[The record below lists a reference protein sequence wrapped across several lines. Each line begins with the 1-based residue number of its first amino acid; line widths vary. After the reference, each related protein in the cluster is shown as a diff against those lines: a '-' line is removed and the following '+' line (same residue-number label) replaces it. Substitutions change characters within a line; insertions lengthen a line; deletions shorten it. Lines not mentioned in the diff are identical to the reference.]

1 MNTEVLEF
9 CQHMQNI
16 LGKFSDREFA
26 VAFVE
31 ARMAFARTYTR
42 DYLFSTS
49 HGLEFFQNVL
59 DCASDKL
66 VWKEEG
72 EYGNNFRKFI
82 KSIKT
87 YEEKPATPK
96 TV

>member
-1 MNTEVLEF
+1 ME
-9 CQHMQNI
+9 NI
-16 LGKFSDREFA
+16 LGKFSATEFA

-59 DCASDKL
+59 DCASGKL

-82 KSIKT
+82 QSIKT
-87 YEEKPATPK
+87 YEAKPVTTKA
-96 TV
+96 V